1 MGCCCSPPGRYLAQ
15 SIASTC
21 LVVPQ
26 VVHVPSSDT
35 ILCPLGLLAAL
46 GLSPAPPHSTA
57 TPPHPPTPAPSPCL
71 PVCRVSEEQ
80 RAGQCASDAVS
91 QVHAAVHVRQQAI
104 AHAVR
109 LAGSS
114 SKIGPPADSSASCQ
128 WQAHSLKTNPF
139 SSAVSGQL
147 DRLQL
152 CQLPAWHVP
161 AHAV

>member
-114 SKIGPPADSSASCQ
+114 SNSRPPAKAATAPSVRAQPILPSGRRHLHISA
-128 WQAHSLKTNPF
+128 
-139 SSAVSGQL
+139 QL
-147 DRLQL
+147 QQHA
-152 CQLPAWHVP
+152 CLPSRQ
-161 AHAV
+161 